1 MLLRRQ
7 TCDTQPDAVCGCVS
21 CCEMCLGVVKC
32 ALSAPAVMVMLS
44 VMTAERWLCSC
55 MHVAVLKRMWSC
67 VQANTHRQGS
77 QMSAVSRPLGPN
89 HATSSEA
96 SAGLRQTAPTMGMQL
111 PLGSVITNPPIQPL
125 AHHSSQLQ
133 SQPVGAHFQHLPS
146 SRAYQ
151 VQSFP
156 HALTEASH
164 PLTAQSMHSMPSHGL
179 GQGFPQPQGLFSQ
192 PLLAQG
198 PGMTTH
204 GFSQPLPT
212 QSFFPQ
218 PHSSQGFYTQ
228 GQNASA
234 RTGQAILL
242 QPPSGPSHGSL
253 SLQGSANSSL
263 PDGVAHG
270 QSLPDGS
277 AHLPSI

>member
-1 MLLRRQ
+1 
-7 TCDTQPDAVCGCVS
+7 
-21 CCEMCLGVVKC
+21 
-32 ALSAPAVMVMLS
+32 
-44 VMTAERWLCSC
+44 
-55 MHVAVLKRMWSC
+55 
-67 VQANTHRQGS
+67 
-77 QMSAVSRPLGPN
+77 MSAGSHALGPN

-96 SAGLRQTAPTMGMQL
+96 SAGLRQTASTMGMQL

-125 AHHSSQLQ
+125 AHHPSQLQ
-133 SQPVGAHFQHLPS
+133 SQPMGAHFQHLPS

-151 VQSFP
+151 VQSFT
-156 HALTEASH
+156 HALTEASQ
-164 PLTAQSMHSMPSHGL
+164 PLTGQSMHSIASHGL
-179 GQGFPQPQGLFSQ
+179 GQGFSQPQGLFSQ

-198 PGMTTH
+198 PGMTNQGFH
-204 GFSQPLPT
+204 QPQQGQSFSQPLPT
-212 QSFFPQ
+212 PSFFTQ

-228 GQNASA
+228 PQGQNASA
-234 RTGQAILL
+234 RSGLL
-242 QPPSGPSHGSL
+242 QLSSAPSHGSL

>member
-1 MLLRRQ
+1 
-7 TCDTQPDAVCGCVS
+7 
-21 CCEMCLGVVKC
+21 
-32 ALSAPAVMVMLS
+32 
-44 VMTAERWLCSC
+44 
-55 MHVAVLKRMWSC
+55 
-67 VQANTHRQGS
+67 
-77 QMSAVSRPLGPN
+77 MSAVSHALGPS
-89 HATSSEA
+89 HAASSEA

-111 PLGSVITNPPIQPL
+111 PLGSVITNPPIPPL
-125 AHHSSQLQ
+125 VHHPSQLQ

-151 VQSFP
+151 VQSFT
-156 HALTEASH
+156 HALTEASQ
-164 PLTAQSMHSMPSHGL
+164 PLTGQSMHSMASHGL
-179 GQGFPQPQGLFSQ
+179 GQGFSQSQGLFSQ

-198 PGMTTH
+198 PGMTSQGFSQPH
-204 GFSQPLPT
+204 QGQSFSQPLPT

-228 GQNASA
+228 PQGQNASA
-234 RTGQAILL
+234 RSGQASLL
-242 QPPSGPSHGSL
+242 QLPSGPSHGSL
-253 SLQGSANSSL
+253 SLQGSANSGL

>member
-1 MLLRRQ
+1 
-7 TCDTQPDAVCGCVS
+7 
-21 CCEMCLGVVKC
+21 
-32 ALSAPAVMVMLS
+32 
-44 VMTAERWLCSC
+44 
-55 MHVAVLKRMWSC
+55 
-67 VQANTHRQGS
+67 
-77 QMSAVSRPLGPN
+77 MSAISRPSGPN

-96 SAGLRQTAPTMGMQL
+96 LAGLRQTAPMMGMQL

-125 AHHSSQLQ
+125 PHHSSQLQ

-146 SRAYQ
+146 PGKAYQ
-151 VQSFP
+151 VQGFT
-156 HALTEASH
+156 HALTDASQS
-164 PLTAQSMHSMPSHGL
+164 LTGQSMHSMASHGL
-179 GQGFPQPQGLFSQ
+179 GQGFSQPQGLFSQ

-198 PGMTTH
+198 PGMTSQ

-228 GQNASA
+228 PQGQNASA
-234 RTGQAILL
+234 RSGRTVLL
-242 QPPSGPSHGSL
+242 QPPSGTSHGSL
-253 SLQGSANSSL
+253 PLHGSANSSL

>member
-1 MLLRRQ
+1 M
-7 TCDTQPDAVCGCVS
+7 
-21 CCEMCLGVVKC
+21 
-32 ALSAPAVMVMLS
+32 
-44 VMTAERWLCSC
+44 
-55 MHVAVLKRMWSC
+55 
-67 VQANTHRQGS
+67 N
-77 QMSAVSRPLGPN
+77 AVSRLSGPN
-89 HATSSEA
+89 HATFSEA
-96 SAGLRQTAPTMGMQL
+96 SAGLRQTASTMGMQL
-111 PLGSVITNPPIQPL
+111 PLGSVITNPPVQPL

-133 SQPVGAHFQHLPS
+133 TQPVGAHFQHLPS

-151 VQSFP
+151 VQSFS
-156 HALTEASH
+156 HALTEASQ
-164 PLTAQSMHSMPSHGL
+164 PLTGQSMHSMAPHGL
-179 GQGFPQPQGLFSQ
+179 SQGFSQQGLFSQ

-198 PGMTTH
+198 PGLTNQ
-204 GFSQPLPT
+204 GYSQPLPT

-228 GQNASA
+228 PQGQDASA
-234 RTGQAILL
+234 RSGQASLL
-242 QPPSGPSHGSL
+242 QPPSGASHGSL